1 VLRKYPQ
8 AAVATHAIA
17 RELTASAAP
26 ELDAFMNEHGVYAPE
41 IDTCLAQGIA
51 ALPSAVQQTV
61 LLDVSE
67 QDFAV

>member
-1 VLRKYPQ
+1 
-8 AAVATHAIA
+8 
-17 RELTASAAP
+17 LTASAAP